1 MYRIET
7 CFAKAEEAVHLW
19 GKTEIHGFY
28 DNRND
33 RNRYYDAD
41 AYRLQFRSDDQLI
54 AELVNINVHST
65 VLGPTNMEISYDLI
79 GTIREELHK
88 RESIYPLL
96 CIGTSAD
103 ISNRHYRE
111 GDDFKELNRTAKGI
125 TNQLLEIQNFTEIDM
140 HTLKL
145 DTFSYT
151 VSYDNTLLFSGYQ
164 KELEE
169 IQKNLEAETDK
180 QKESCFFHPKTNSKA
195 SCLFIRYIRN

>member
-1 MYRIET
+1 
-7 CFAKAEEAVHLW
+7 
-19 GKTEIHGFY
+19 
-28 DNRND
+28 
-33 RNRYYDAD
+33 
-41 AYRLQFRSDDQLI
+41 
-54 AELVNINVHST
+54 
-65 VLGPTNMEISYDLI
+65 MEISYDLI

-88 RESIYPLL
+88 RENIYPLL

-180 QKESCFFHPKTNSKA
+180 TKRKLLLSSKDKFESKLLIHKVHKELKLSLLRFPELLLVTFPGELTSVFGKYIN
-195 SCLFIRYIRN
+195 CLLYTSRCV